1 MTDSVAHWSAVG
13 PADALDA
20 EIIAW
25 AWAHQSVVFT
35 HDLDYSALLYLTGV
49 QSPSVVQLRSE
60 DVRPEQMEK
69 IVIQAL
75 SQAATD
81 LQRGALVTIEPHRFR
96 IRSLPFE
103 KPSPPKTVTP
113 PSKIK
118 HPKFFLPPATRHQ
131 NPRSRSHSR
140 AFPISYLLIPIS
152 NNELLR
158 AAG

>member
-1 MTDSVAHWSAVG
+1 MNLSPTWEGCLHRAGHQVVHWSSVG
-13 PADALDA
+13 PAEALDA

-25 AWAHQSVVFT
+25 ARANQSVVFT

-60 DVRPEQMEK
+60 DIRPERMEK

-103 KPSPPKTVTP
+103 KPAS
-113 PSKIK
+113 S
-118 HPKFFLPPATRHQ
+118 Q
-131 NPRSRSHSR
+131 
-140 AFPISYLLIPIS
+140 
-152 NNELLR
+152 E
-158 AAG
+158 